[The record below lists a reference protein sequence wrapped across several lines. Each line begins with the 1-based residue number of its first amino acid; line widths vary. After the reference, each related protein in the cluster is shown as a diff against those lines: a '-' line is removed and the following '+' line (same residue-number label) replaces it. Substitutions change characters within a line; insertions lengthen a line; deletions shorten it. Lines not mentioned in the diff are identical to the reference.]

1 MPRVRAGQR
10 RALRHLGRP
19 VRARAPPAEKASGLI
34 HSHVRVTAVVVAHDG
49 ARYLPGTLEALIH
62 QTRPVDGYLAVDAS
76 SSDESARLL
85 REWLP
90 EGTPVAE
97 AAARGFG
104 HSVDV
109 ATEGRLPE
117 PSPLVQDWI
126 WLIHDDSAPRP
137 DALEHLLASV
147 ETTPSVTIAG
157 CKQVDRDAP
166 RHLIDVGLSI
176 SGWGER
182 LAMID
187 VDELDQG
194 QYDRKSDSFAVNSAG
209 MLVRRDAW
217 ELLGGFDPALPGL
230 GDDLDLCWRN
240 RLAGHRVV
248 VVPRA
253 TMLHAAD
260 AVRSVAGPVA
270 SRRAEV
276 YLRLKHVPAWQL
288 PFVAAG
294 AVLGGFFRFFA
305 SLLAKD
311 PAHAVGQL
319 GATLAAVLSPVQ
331 LLRSRRSAARTRRV
345 SRGMVK
351 PLVVPRRDVWSH
363 RRHLLEGVE
372 ADAGAGAENVVGD
385 GSGSTSEAS
394 NPSGDNNDDFAAL
407 AAPQRTSAGVGAL
420 VAVAA
425 ALTASLIGLRGLLG
439 APAVSGGSL
448 LPLSPGPAG
457 IWSNAT
463 DWWQSLG
470 SGRAGGGDPFDAVL
484 LFLTV
489 LGLGEANAA
498 AVALVL
504 AAMPLAALLAWFAL
518 GAVTDSRSGRLL
530 GALLWGLSPSLQVAL
545 GSGRPGALV
554 AHLAIPLVALGAIRA
569 VGAARDHVHL
579 AGLPASASRA
589 GVHGV
594 PSWTAAAGTSLALAA
609 LTASSPAL
617 LAPAVLLTAGFAL
630 GLRRRA
636 RALWWIPLPSLAL
649 AAPLF
654 VAAAANPRVLFADP
668 GVPRP
673 FDAAPLWQQA
683 LGFPVAF
690 DAAASVPGLGWAA
703 ALVPAPWAL
712 AAAVVVGVPA
722 LVLAAAGVLRPGR
735 RGRVARAAWLA
746 GTVALASGYAAQLV
760 PWTVADGRTTSAF
773 TGPFVSLFCFGTLLA
788 AAVGFDA
795 LRESRHRTAPATRA
809 STAGRAVAV
818 VASLA
823 AVAAAAML
831 WLAPRVLDAP
841 PAPGPDA
848 ASRPVL
854 DFGAA
859 QQVVPSPERTLP
871 ATAADRG
878 SGPFEER
885 VLVIEPGAE
894 SALRAGLAGGTGT
907 TLDDLTAIGAAD
919 RLHGPLLAPE
929 PTRDDDAG
937 ASLRATVAALVSGES
952 IDPRGQ
958 LARLGASFVVLRE
971 TAASS
976 AFLAGQLDAVP
987 GLAPVGRTDSGW
999 LWRVQ
1004 PEAAIPGADGSSD
1017 FTARVRVVDASGA
1030 TVRLVASEGA
1040 RVDGVAIPGGGAG
1053 RHVVLAERADPGW
1066 SATLDGRPLAPT
1078 ALGWAQAFELPEG
1091 PGVLDVGYA
1100 SPWAAP
1106 IAVGQAVVFGVVL
1119 LLVVPIPQ
1127 RRRFAPRRVEEY
1139 RTTGTAESLR
1149 DLDEGDEMD
1158 DEDDGGRDEADALHG
1173 SGAPSGGAAERS
1185 TAPRGAAD
1193 QRDIEPPRR
1202 DPEPAVAVGA
1212 RHSRTEHPED
1222 TP

>member
-1 MPRVRAGQR
+1 M
-10 RALRHLGRP
+10 
-19 VRARAPPAEKASGLI
+19 

-62 QTRPVDGYLAVDAS
+62 QTRPVDVYLAVDAS
-76 SSDESARLL
+76 SSDDSARLL

-90 EGTPVAE
+90 EGTPIAA

-104 HSVDV
+104 HSVNV

-294 AVLGGFFRFFA
+294 AVFGGIFRFFA

-331 LLRSRRSAARTRRV
+331 LFRSRRSAARTRRV
-345 SRGMVK
+345 ARGMVR

-372 ADAGAGAENVVGD
+372 ADAGATENVVGD

-420 VAVAA
+420 LAVAA
-425 ALTASLIGLRGLLG
+425 ALAVSLIGLRGLIG

-484 LFLTV
+484 LFLSV
-489 LGLGEANAA
+489 LGLGQSNAA
-498 AVALVL
+498 VVTLVL
-504 AAMPLAALLAWFAL
+504 AAMPLAALLAWIAL
-518 GAVTDSRSGRLL
+518 GAVTGSRSGRLL

-554 AHLAIPLVALGAIRA
+554 AHVAIPLVALGAIRA

-579 AGLPASASRA
+579 AGLPVSASRA

-594 PSWTAAAGTSLALAA
+594 PSWTAAAGASLALAA
-609 LTASSPAL
+609 LTAASPAL
-617 LAPAVLLTAGFAL
+617 LAPAVLLTVGFAL
-630 GLRRRA
+630 GLGRRA
-636 RALWWIPLPSLAL
+636 RALWWVPLPSLAL

-690 DAAASVPGLGWAA
+690 DAAASVPGLNWAA
-703 ALVPAPWAL
+703 ALVPGPWAL

-722 LVLAAAGVLRPGR
+722 LVLAAVGVLRPGR

-746 GTVALASGYAAQLV
+746 GTLTLASGYVAQSI
-760 PWTVADGRTTSAF
+760 PWTVAEGRTTAAF
-773 TGPFVSLFCFGTLLA
+773 TGPFVSIFCFGTLLA

-795 LRESRHRTAPATRA
+795 LREARTRSAPASRA
-809 STAGRAVAV
+809 GTAGLAVAV
-818 VASLA
+818 VASGA
-823 AVAAAAML
+823 AVAAASML

-859 QQVVPSPERTLP
+859 QQVAPSPERTLP

-878 SGPFEER
+878 SGPFEDR

-919 RLHGPLLAPE
+919 RLHGPLLTPE

-971 TAASS
+971 TGASS

-987 GLAPVGRTDSGW
+987 GLAPVGLTDSGW

-1017 FTARVRVVDASGA
+1017 FTARVRVVDASGTTA
-1030 TVRLVASEGA
+1030 RLVASDGA

-1091 PGVLDVGYA
+1091 SGVLDVGYA

-1149 DLDEGDEMD
+1149 DLDEGDETD
-1158 DEDDGGRDEADALHG
+1158 DEDGGDGDGWNEAEARHG
-1173 SGAPSGGAAERS
+1173 AGTPSRGAAGERPA
-1185 TAPRGAAD
+1185 APGAAAD
-1193 QRDIEPPRR
+1193 QRDTEPRR
-1202 DPEPAVAVGA
+1202 LDTEPRRLDPGPAVAVGA

-1222 TP
+1222 AP